1 MCEIDEEET
10 TNEVDLSVDDF
21 QHGEVIL
28 MDLKPPVNKS
38 HPLFFEDTVMSVPE
52 TVCQLCQ
59 EIENESMEFPSLSAD
74 VDKTNFSQTDYWIAL
89 RDFVNGFESTLGEE
103 VEKDHQEALQNSITF
118 YGDSRKKSNFEFKM
132 FLLLGHLR

>member
-10 TNEVDLSVDDF
+10 TDEVDLSVDDS
-21 QHGEVIL
+21 QHGEVIP
-28 MDLKPPVNKS
+28 MDLKLSVNNS

-59 EIENESMEFPSLSAD
+59 EIENGSMEFPSLSAD

-103 VEKDHQEALQNSITF
+103 VEKDHQEAFQNSIKRWS
-118 YGDSRKKSNFEFKM
+118 SRGSVDNII
-132 FLLLGHLR
+132 